1 MLENN
6 KMSYEAKLKLTA
18 YMGEVYQKSKKRMD
32 VYDYVCSDNRNNL
45 LYEGDRNWICVVD
58 RCLKDC
64 SASTRFI
71 IRNEFLEKKN
81 AEWYEKYFSRSVY
94 YRLKKEAVEEF
105 IHSLDI

>member
-45 LYEGDRNWICVVD
+45 LYEGDRNWIYVVD

-105 IHSLDI
+105 SHSLDI